1 MQKEFAKFLGGVGAT
16 ALILVL
22 SLTVLAQFRAA
33 LQGVVTDSTG
43 AIVVGATVTLTN
55 NETGRIQTATT
66 GDNGFYRFSG
76 LAPGNYSLTV
86 EQTNFKKQII
96 DSVNIAA
103 ETTQGTDVVLE
114 AGGISETV
122 NVTSEATTL
131 ETENANVQKAIGTQ
145 EIRNLPQNGRDPFEL
160 LRLTPGVF
168 GDGSRG
174 ANGNASNLPN
184 TPGPGGSNTSIFQS
198 ENVPQISAAGQRVTA
213 NNYQL
218 DGVSVNSL
226 QQGGAAVVT
235 PNQESVKEI
244 VVSSSSFSAEDGRNS
259 GAQIRAVSQNGTN
272 DFHGSL
278 FFKYNDPKFNA
289 FNKFYGIPGRTF
301 VPPSRVEDR
310 FKQFGGSLGGPV
322 IFPHFGEGGPEVYSG
337 KDKLFFFVSYEGLR
351 NNTNNQYRAFV
362 ETAQYRQ
369 QVIAARPNGTTAR
382 IFQTAGIAP
391 RIAAILPQQTCAQVF
406 GGDAVNRCRDVAG
419 GLDLGSITGTRNV
432 YLPLGNDVGQANI
445 GGGFDGVPDVV
456 YALLDQPNQQTG
468 NQYNFRVD
476 YNLNNT
482 NQIAFSSYITK
493 RKDLSVDVGS
503 QTRPGSDVFIAPTP
517 YVITGIWISNLS
529 SNKINEFRTNFTS
542 FKDDEVKSSAS
553 TNFGIP
559 NVQVEGVP
567 FNQIRF
573 GRSRAETT
581 PAIFS
586 QRTVELADALT
597 TVFGNHAVKFGGS
610 FRRELNDNELSGGAR
625 PLYSFVGLFN
635 LANDT
640 PIFEAINAD
649 PTTGAPANAKR
660 NLRSNDISF
669 FAQDDWKPRPNLTLN
684 LGLRYEYFSPLT
696 DKGNRLTNLQLG
708 TGAQTLTAAKLVS
721 VKSLNDPDRNNFGP
735 RVGFAYSPKLSNLF
749 GSSFGERFDNKIV
762 IRGGAGIYYN
772 RIPSVVFAN
781 AAGNPPNFARYN
793 ICCGVLPG
801 EFGPDPNNT
810 PFSAGRI
817 LYAIGSN
824 NTTNGYPINPV
835 LGAGINPAT
844 GLPNPIINPINGQL
858 TPVPVEIYGSPRR
871 VPNASVY
878 KYSLDLQYELPYQM
892 VASIGYEGNQSRNLI
907 RLVNQNFLYAANPG
921 IFAAYFATPDV
932 NASYNGMNLR
942 LERRFANNFQVAAN
956 YRFAK
961 SLDTLSNE
969 GPGAVTN
976 QTYPVDLSQE
986 RGPSDYDVRHNFN
999 VSGLYILPFFNNQ
1012 KTLAGKLLG
1021 GFEVSGILTYHT
1033 GFPWTP
1039 KIGQSIRGAGGD
1051 FFGPIRPVAYFG
1063 GVQQN
1068 TSNSSFLQPNGYF
1081 TGGGARYFQT
1091 TLNPGDATFQNNP
1104 PGIGR
1109 NSFRGPNYFDI
1120 DMSFAKRFG
1129 LPGLKFLG
1137 ENRNLEL
1144 KANFFNIFN
1153 QLNLAPFG
1161 FFSSGTFVNNANFG
1175 EVDGALA
1182 GRTVEFQARFRF

>member
-1 MQKEFAKFLGGVGAT
+1 MQRGVAKFFNTLFFGAVV
-16 ALILVL
+16 LCL
-22 SLTVLAQFRAA
+22 SLTAHAQFRAA
-33 LQGVVTDSTG
+33 FQGVVTDSSG
-43 AIVVGATVTLTN
+43 GVIFGATVTLTN
-55 NETGRIQTATT
+55 KETGRVQQNVT
-66 GDNGFYRFSG
+66 GENGFYRFSG
-76 LAPGNYSLTV
+76 LAPGSYSV
-86 EQTNFKKQII
+86 AAEQTGFKKQTIE
-96 DSVNIAA
+96 DVNIAA
-103 ETTQGTDVVLE
+103 EITQGVDITLE
-114 AGGISETV
+114 TGGISEVVT
-122 NVTSEATTL
+122 VTSEATTL
-131 ETENANVQKAIGTQ
+131 ETENANVQKALGTQ

-168 GDGSRG
+168 GDSSRG
-174 ANGNASNLPN
+174 ASGLASNLPN
-184 TPGPGGSNTSIFQS
+184 TPGPGGSNNSIFQS

-218 DGVSVNSL
+218 DGVSINSL

-235 PNQESVKEI
+235 PNQESLKEI
-244 VVSSSSFSAEDGRNS
+244 VVSSSAFSAEDGRNS
-259 GAQIRAVSQNGTN
+259 GAQVRAVSQNGTN
-272 DFHGSL
+272 DFHGSA

-289 FNKFYGIPGRTF
+289 FNRFNGIPGRTP
-301 VPPSRVEDR
+301 VPATRVEDR
-310 FKQFGGSLGGPV
+310 YKQFGGSLGGPV
-322 IFPHFGEGGPEVYSG
+322 IFPRFGEGGPAIYSG
-337 KDKLFFFVSYEGLR
+337 KNKLFFFASYEGLR

-369 QVIAARPNGTTAR
+369 QVIAARPNGITAR
-382 IFQTAGIAP
+382 IFQSSGIAP
-391 RIAAILPQQTCAQVF
+391 RIASILPQQTCAQVF
-406 GGDAVNRCRDVAG
+406 GGDAAARCRDVAG

-432 YLPLGNDVGQANI
+432 YLPLGDGIGKSNI

-456 YALLDQPNQQTG
+456 YALLNQPNQQTG
-468 NQYNFRVD
+468 NQYNARID
-476 YNLNNT
+476 YNLNSRNL
-482 NQIAFSSYITK
+482 IAVSSYITK
-493 RKDLSVDVGS
+493 SNTLSTFPGS
-503 QTRPGSDVFIAPTP
+503 QSRQGADVFVAPTP
-517 YVITGIWISNLS
+517 YVVTGIWISNLS
-529 SNKINEFRTNFTS
+529 SNKVNEFRTNYTS
-542 FKDDEVKSSAS
+542 FKDDEIKSSAN

-573 GRSRAETT
+573 GTPRAETT

-586 QRTVELADALT
+586 QRTLEFADALT

-610 FRRELNDNELSGGAR
+610 FRREFNDNELSGGAR

-649 PTTGAPANAKR
+649 PKTGAPANAKR
-660 NLRSNDISF
+660 SLRSNDISF
-669 FAQDDWKPRPNLTLN
+669 FVQDDWKPRPNLTLN

-696 DKGNRLTNLQLG
+696 DTGNRLTNLQLG

-735 RVGFAYSPKLSNLF
+735 RVGFAYSPKLSSLF
-749 GSSFGERFDNKIV
+749 GAAFGERFDNKMV

-772 RIPSVVFAN
+772 RIPTVVFSN
-781 AAGNPPNFARYN
+781 AAANPPNFARYN
-793 ICCGVLPG
+793 ICCGTASTD
-801 EFGPDPNNT
+801 FGS
-810 PFSAGRI
+810 PFAGGQI
-817 LYAIGSN
+817 LYGIGSD
-824 NTTNGYPINPV
+824 NTTNGFPINP
-835 LGAGINPAT
+835 LLASGINPAT
-844 GLPNPIINPINGQL
+844 GLPNGGA
-858 TPVPVEIYGSPRR
+858 VEIYGSPRR
-871 VPNASVY
+871 VPNAEVY

-892 VASIGYEGNQSRNLI
+892 VASIGYEGNQSRNLV
-907 RLVNQNFLYAANPG
+907 RLVNQNFIYTANPG

-1039 KIGQSIRGAGGD
+1039 KVGAGIRGAGGD
-1051 FFGPIRPVAYFG
+1051 FFGPVRPIAYFG
-1063 GVQQN
+1063 GVQQD
-1068 TSNSSFLQPNGYF
+1068 TSNSSFLRPNGYF
-1081 TGGGARYFQT
+1081 TGGGARYFRT
-1091 TLNPGDATFQNNP
+1091 TLIGDPPTFQQNP

-1109 NSFRGPNYFDI
+1109 NSFRGPNYFNI

-1153 QLNLAPFG
+1153 RLNLAPFG

>member
-1 MQKEFAKFLGGVGAT
+1 MHKGFNKIFNNLFIGLLVIGLGAT
-16 ALILVL
+16 VYG
-22 SLTVLAQFRAA
+22 QFRAV
-33 LQGVVTDSTG
+33 LQGAITDSTG
-43 AIVVGATVTLTN
+43 SVVIGATVTLTN
-55 NETGRIQTATT
+55 NETGRSQQVTT
-66 GDNGFYRFSG
+66 SDNGFYRFSA
-76 LAPGNYSLTV
+76 LAPGRYNLTV
-86 EQTNFKKQII
+86 EQSNFKKQTIE
-96 DSVNIAA
+96 NINVAA
-103 ETTQGTDVVLE
+103 EITQGVDVVLE
-114 AGGISETV
+114 AGGVSETV
-122 NVTSEATTL
+122 TVNDEATTL
-131 ETENANVQKAIGTQ
+131 ETENASVQKTLGTQ

-184 TPGPGGSNTSIFQS
+184 TPGPGGSNNSIFQS

-218 DGVSVNSL
+218 DGVSINSL
-226 QQGGAAVVT
+226 QQGGAAVIT

-244 VVSSSSFSAEDGRNS
+244 VISSSAFSAEDGRNS
-259 GAQIRAVSQNGTN
+259 GAQVRAVSQNGTN
-272 DFHGSL
+272 DFHGSA
-278 FFKYNDPKFNA
+278 FFKYNNPKFNA
-289 FNKFYGIPGRTF
+289 FNKFYGIPGRTP
-301 VPPSRVEDR
+301 VLPSRVEDR
-310 FKQFGGSLGGPV
+310 YKQFGGSLGGP
-322 IFPHFGEGGPEVYSG
+322 FTFLHFGEGGPEFESA
-337 KDKLFFFVSYEGLR
+337 KNKLFFFFSYEGLR
-351 NNTNNQYRAFV
+351 NNTNNTYRAFV

-382 IFQTAGIAP
+382 IFQTPGIAP
-391 RIAAILPQQTCAQVF
+391 RIASILPQQTCVQVF
-406 GGDAVNRCRDVAG
+406 GGDAAARCRDVAG

-432 YLPLGNDVGQANI
+432 YLPLGNGVGNANI

-456 YALLDQPNQQTG
+456 YALLNQPNQQRG
-468 NQYNFRVD
+468 NQYNFRID
-476 YNLNNT
+476 YNLNSKNL
-482 NQIAFSSYITK
+482 IAFSSYITK

-503 QTRPGSDVFIAPTP
+503 QTRPGSDVFIAPLP
-517 YVITGIWISNLS
+517 YVVTGIWISNLS
-529 SNKINEFRTNFTS
+529 SNKVNEFRANFTS
-542 FKDDEVKSSAS
+542 FKDDEVKSSVN

-573 GRSRAETT
+573 GTSRTETT

-586 QRTVELADALT
+586 QRTLELADALT
-597 TVFGNHAVKFGGS
+597 TVFGNHAVKFGAS
-610 FRRELNDNELSGGAR
+610 FRREFNNNELSGGAR

-640 PIFEAINAD
+640 PIFEAINSD

-660 NLRSNDISF
+660 ELRSNDISF
-669 FAQDDWKPRPNLTLN
+669 FVQDDWKPRPNLTLN
-684 LGLRYEYFSPLT
+684 FGLRYEYFSPLT

-735 RVGFAYSPKLSNLF
+735 RFGFAYTPRLSNLF
-749 GSSFGERFDNKIV
+749 GSGFAKNLENKVV

-772 RIPSVVFAN
+772 RIPSVVFSN
-781 AAGNPPNFARYN
+781 AAANPPNFARYN
-793 ICCGVLPG
+793 ICCGTALTD
-801 EFGPDPNNT
+801 FGT
-810 PFSAGRI
+810 PFVGGQI
-817 LYAIGSN
+817 LYSLGSD
-824 NTTNGYPINPV
+824 NTTNGYPVNPI
-835 LGAGINPAT
+835 LATGTNPAT
-844 GLPNPIINPINGQL
+844 GLPNSGA
-858 TPVPVEIYGSPRR
+858 VEIYGSPRR
-871 VPNASVY
+871 VPNAEVY

-892 VASIGYEGNQSRNLI
+892 VASIGYEGNQSRNLV

-921 IFAAYFATPDV
+921 IFASYFATPDV

-942 LERRFANNFQVAAN
+942 IERRFADNFQVAAN

-969 GPGAVTN
+969 GPGAQTN
-976 QTYPVDLSQE
+976 QTYPVNLSTE
-986 RGPSDYDVRHNFN
+986 RGPSDYDVRHNLN
-999 VSGLYILPFFNNQ
+999 LSGLYVLPFFNNQ

-1039 KIGQSIRGAGGD
+1039 KIGQSIRGVGGD
-1051 FFGPIRPVAYFG
+1051 FFGPIRPVRYLG
-1063 GVQQN
+1063 GVQQS

-1081 TGGGARYFQT
+1081 TGGGSRYFQT
-1091 TLNPGDATFQNNP
+1091 TLNPGDATYQNNP

-1109 NSFRGPNYFDI
+1109 NSFRGPKYFAV

-1129 LPGLKFLG
+1129 LPGLNFLG
-1137 ENRNLEL
+1137 ESRNLEL